1 MAMLNNQRV
10 YKTTLQQPFKSHQ
23 RPWPQLPRQP
33 SAPPRPECL
42 HAQRWRLHVEST
54 GSAASGAAGV
64 GRAAGC
70 LKSMEKNGRFGTG
83 WEIIRISLRLKGL
96 DKEWIMNGWLVS
108 NMNFIVHFIYGMSSF
123 PLTFI
128 FLKMVET
135 TNQAKQWQSVLDAWY
150 RISCMFWYWITKFLV
165 IDLAFF
171 ENEGGTHP

>member
-1 MAMLNNQRV
+1 MTSATAPAFSASKAWV
-10 YKTTLQQPFKSHQ
+10 F
-23 RPWPQLPRQP
+23 PR
-33 SAPPRPECL
+33 SALTSSRRIHWKRSKRCSRRRTCGWVSEIY
-42 HAQRWRLHVEST
+42 
-54 GSAASGAAGV
+54 G
-64 GRAAGC
+64 
-70 LKSMEKNGRFGTG
+70 KNGRFGTG